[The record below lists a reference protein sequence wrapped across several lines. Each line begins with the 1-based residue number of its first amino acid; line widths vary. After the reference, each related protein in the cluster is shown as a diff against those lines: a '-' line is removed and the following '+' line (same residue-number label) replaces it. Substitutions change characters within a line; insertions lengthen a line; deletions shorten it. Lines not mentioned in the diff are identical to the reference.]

1 MFQMHY
7 LNKAVFFMNMQ
18 TLHFSVKTDLVLG
31 GAQHTVAET
40 LAAPMSPELDH
51 YGGSPNAKAFYLQ
64 AWIGGGSEER
74 SITQMKADG
83 TADVKL
89 NLIDGDVNTIKLEC
103 NYVCPSTSGPRLH
116 HHCSNYIPVMDLLA
130 HLDGSSKNQHFFMQ
144 NNMVQNG
151 AVCKFT
157 NLSTDVNAV
166 KKLKLRP
173 SAMLQQDAI
182 TNKILRMGKDLKN
195 KLSQLSISPE
205 NAGPQFVDGFTLL
218 PLQGA
223 LTNYGLLGFQF
234 QCLNSAVPLQM
245 IMYHGYKTLE
255 STGLSLQSLASMT
268 DAELVSNFG
277 TQLVVRPTCCAFTS
291 PYSPDVTLNPA
302 GKVVLDT
309 ESIDRTFSG
318 MALHAQVPT

>member
-1 MFQMHY
+1 MP
-7 LNKAVFFMNMQ
+7 

-40 LAAPMSPELDH
+40 LATPMSSELDH
-51 YGGSPNAKAFYLQ
+51 YGGTPNASAFYLH
-64 AWIGGGSEER
+64 AWVGGESGEGSI
-74 SITQMKADG
+74 SPIKADG

-89 NLIDGDVNTIKLEC
+89 DLKNGDVNTIKLEC
-103 NYVCPSTSGPRLH
+103 NYVCPTTSGPRLH
-116 HHCSNYIPVMDLLA
+116 HHSSNYIPVTDLLA
-130 HLDGSSKNQHFFMQ
+130 HLDGSSKSQHFFMQ

-151 AVCKFT
+151 AVCSFT
-157 NLSTDVNAV
+157 NLSTDIDAV
-166 KKLKLRP
+166 KKLNLRP

-182 TNKILRMGKDLKN
+182 TNKILKMGKDLKN
-195 KLSQLSISPE
+195 KLSQLSISAE
-205 NAGPQFVDGFTLL
+205 NAGAQFVDGFTLL

-234 QCLNSAVPLQM
+234 QCLHSAVPLQM
-245 IMYHGYKTLE
+245 IMYNGYKTLE
-255 STGLSLQSLASMT
+255 STGLSLQSLQSMT

-277 TQLVVRPTCCAFTS
+277 TQLVVRPTCCALTS
-291 PYSPDVTLNPA
+291 PYSPDVTFNAA

-318 MALHAQVPT
+318 MALHAQVRIFVIPLFWSEIYKEF